1 MCLDYTYGVRI
12 RCPVSTCLGSEDL
25 SAWSG
30 QNMDSTPFL
39 CGLISESN
47 QTDNLQPMKKTIG
60 QMIKEELE
68 RQGRTKVWFAK
79 SINRSDSTCY
89 NIFNNNTI
97 DTELLKVICKVLSHD
112 FFKDLSEEL
121 NNQ

>member
-1 MCLDYTYGVRI
+1 
-12 RCPVSTCLGSEDL
+12 
-25 SAWSG
+25 
-30 QNMDSTPFL
+30 MDSTPFL

-47 QTDNLQPMKKTIG
+47 RTDNLQPMKKTIG